1 MAESAAVRY
10 ARSLGLASLCALGAA
25 AFFVA
30 VKVAGPLVYIQ
41 FEAVRHLAS
50 GESSWDAYYP
60 TSWNIV
66 EPLVA
71 AAIGFAVG
79 GWRALRR
86 PTVG

>member
-1 MAESAAVRY
+1 
-10 ARSLGLASLCALGAA
+10 LASLCALAAA

-30 VKVAGPLVYIQ
+30 VKLAGPLVYMQ
-41 FEAVRHLAS
+41 FETARHLAS
-50 GESSWDAYYP
+50 GESSWDVYHP
-60 TSWNIV
+60 TRWSIV

-79 GWRALRR
+79 GWWALRR